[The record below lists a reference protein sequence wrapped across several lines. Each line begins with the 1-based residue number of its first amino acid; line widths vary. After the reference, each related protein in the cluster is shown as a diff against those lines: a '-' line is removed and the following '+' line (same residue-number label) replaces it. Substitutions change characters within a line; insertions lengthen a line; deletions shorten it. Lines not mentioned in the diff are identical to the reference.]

1 MCRTQA
7 VHLIQE
13 NTSQNTEKNTAGGK
27 KRRHGT
33 ALGGSDVL
41 QLIWK
46 QYPAACLCDPHFQER
61 LSVRSQ
67 HGAVSLNMMT
77 VIVSKQA
84 RCDLHICSNNTEEGC
99 GL

>member
-7 VHLIQE
+7 VHLIQK

-27 KRRHGT
+27 KGDT
-33 ALGGSDVL
+33 E
-41 QLIWK
+41 QLL
-46 QYPAACLCDPHFQER
+46 AAATCCSSSGNNILLLVYVTQER
-61 LSVRSQ
+61 LSIRSQ

-77 VIVSKQA
+77 VIVSERA